1 MEPILKVED
10 INVYYGSIHAIK
22 GVSFEVNQGEIVT
35 LIGANG
41 AGKSTTLNTIAGL
54 LHSKSGSVTFM
65 GENLAKVPSHKIVSK
80 GLALVPEGRRIFLQ
94 MTVQENL
101 DMGAYSRSGGN
112 IDADMDYVFEHFPR
126 LKERR
131 KQIAG
136 TLSGGEQQMLA
147 MGRALM
153 SSPKLMML
161 DEPSMGL
168 APILVEQIFEIIQNL
183 HKAGTTILLVEQNAQ
198 AALSVADRGY
208 VLETGKVVT
217 TGTGAALIESPEIK
231 KAYLGG

>member
-1 MEPILKVED
+1 MEAILKVD
-10 INVYYGSIHAIK
+10 NINVYYGSIHAIK
-22 GVSFEVNQGEIVT
+22 GVSFEVAQGEVVT

-41 AGKSTTLNTIAGL
+41 AGKSTTLNTISGL
-54 LHSKSGSVTFM
+54 LRSKTGSVTFL
-65 GENLAKVPSHKIVSK
+65 GEDLGKVPAHKVVSR
-80 GLALVPEGRRIFLQ
+80 GLALVPEGRRVFLQ
-94 MTVQENL
+94 MTTQENL
-101 DMGAYSRSGGN
+101 EMGAYTQSGKP
-112 IDADMDYVFEHFPR
+112 DPADLEKVYEQFPR

-131 KQIAG
+131 KQVAG

-153 SSPKLMML
+153 SRPKLLML

-168 APILVEQIFEIIQNL
+168 APILVEQIFEIIKNL
-183 HKAGTTILLVEQNAQ
+183 HDAGTTILLVEQNAQ

-217 TGTGAALIESPEIK
+217 SGTGAELLASPAIK